1 MRYNALVKNSRLFL
15 ANSAQVYLW
24 TAATAARIKH
34 SNGSKILVY
43 KKWKSKQLGIDICQ
57 KDRMVFLTQLNGLL
71 EAPALSST

>member
-57 KDRMVFLTQLNGLL
+57 KDRMVFFYATKW
-71 EAPALSST
+71 AA

>member
-24 TAATAARIKH
+24 TAVTAARIKH

-43 KKWKSKQLGIDICQ
+43 K
-57 KDRMVFLTQLNGLL
+57 NGNR
-71 EAPALSST
+71 SNWV